1 MVTLGCVCAA
11 LLACSTALLPAQ
23 ADGAPGAA
31 SPTTVAP
38 TTAAPTTAAP
48 AAVSPAAVSPAA
60 ATSPAVTSAPQ
71 PVGSREDRAVDWA
84 NGQLGS
90 DAYNFRCG
98 EFAANAY
105 GRTHLGYNSALEFR
119 NHLAELGQIH
129 PDFDYPK
136 GALVFSMSDYD
147 IQNGI
152 HQGHVMISRGDG
164 SFVSGGASQDFGTGH
179 TVQLANSWNPSPGAT
194 YLGWAFAPADWPGP

>member
-1 MVTLGCVCAA
+1 MVTLGCLGAA
-11 LLACSTALLPAQ
+11 LMAGPTALLPAH
-23 ADGAPGAA
+23 ADVA
-31 SPTTVAP
+31 SG
-38 TTAAPTTAAP
+38 
-48 AAVSPAAVSPAA
+48 AVSPAAPQ
-60 ATSPAVTSAPQ
+60 AP

-105 GRTHLGYNSALEFR
+105 GRPHLGYNSALEFR

-147 IQNGI
+147 IQNGF
-152 HQGHVMISRGDG
+152 HQGHVMISRGDD

-194 YLGWAFAPADWPGP
+194 YLGWAVAPADWPGP